1 MGEVALGRGLSFL
14 LRKLGKNWYV
24 QGTELANDNVNI
36 GAVVSGTYQFAY
48 RLAIYVYRSAVVCLK
63 GGSVKITHIY
73 TYQVYVN

>member
-14 LRKLGKNWYV
+14 LRKLGKNWYE
-24 QGTELANDNVNI
+24 QGTGTANDNVNI

-48 RLAIYVYRSAVVCLK
+48 RLAIYVYRSAVVCPK

-73 TYQVYVN
+73 TYRVYVN